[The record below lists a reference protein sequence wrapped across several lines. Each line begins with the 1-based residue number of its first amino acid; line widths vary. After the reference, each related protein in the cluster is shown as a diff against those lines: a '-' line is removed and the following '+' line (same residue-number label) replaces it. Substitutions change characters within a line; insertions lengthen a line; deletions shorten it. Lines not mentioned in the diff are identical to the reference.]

1 MKLLG
6 INALNHDASMA
17 VVDRDGIQFW
27 KRASEFSK
35 VDHDIYLNQDL
46 VDAAMNYHPNRI
58 CWYERP
64 WIKKTR
70 QMRAGQWHEVFDRQ
84 MIPRV
89 HLNKFKLKLPISY
102 CWHHKSHAAAGF
114 YTSPFDRAT
123 VVVVDAMGEWT
134 TTSIWI
140 GDVDKGLSCV
150 WQQHYPHSM
159 GLFYSAFT
167 DFVGLKPAAEEHLF
181 QQLSEQGDPYKH
193 LELVKNYFTSPIK
206 MRYNLH
212 CGVTNWPLSTINNAD
227 IAASVQMV
235 FEEHMRHIMTRASQL
250 TGLSDLVYMG
260 GCSMNSLFNQQ
271 LDTWWGRV
279 WSLPTP
285 GDAASSFGAAL
296 SKLKCKVPWT
306 GQQSRTTKL

>member
-1 MKLLG
+1 
-6 INALNHDASMA
+6 
-17 VVDRDGIQFW
+17 
-27 KRASEFSK
+27 
-35 VDHDIYLNQDL
+35 
-46 VDAAMNYHPNRI
+46 
-58 CWYERP
+58 
-64 WIKKTR
+64 
-70 QMRAGQWHEVFDRQ
+70 
-84 MIPRV
+84 
-89 HLNKFKLKLPISY
+89 
-102 CWHHKSHAAAGF
+102 
-114 YTSPFDRAT
+114 
-123 VVVVDAMGEWT
+123 
-134 TTSIWI
+134 
-140 GDVDKGLSCV
+140 
-150 WQQHYPHSM
+150 
-159 GLFYSAFT
+159 
-167 DFVGLKPAAEEHLF
+167 
-181 QQLSEQGDPYKH
+181 
-193 LELVKNYFTSPIK
+193 

-212 CGVTNWPLSTINNAD
+212 CGVTNWPLSTIDNAD